1 MPTLTFSELPHQG
14 LALQRRREK
23 TKREHV
29 RLYTKSKSISKQKQ
43 IDKNMQADLLYS
55 VPVKWAR
62 TRKDL
67 DCSWEALLAQS
78 AGPRSLI
85 SLGMTAWYTG
95 EALSI
100 TRSLTGRLLQPQKE
114 PVVWKHT
121 LSYQHDRNVSK
132 GTFMFHDIKIIF
144 CCLKLKL
151 HR

>member
-85 SLGMTAWYTG
+85 SLGMTA
-95 EALSI
+95 
-100 TRSLTGRLLQPQKE
+100 
-114 PVVWKHT
+114 
-121 LSYQHDRNVSK
+121 
-132 GTFMFHDIKIIF
+132 
-144 CCLKLKL
+144 
-151 HR
+151 